1 MSLVPKYKLVDFVTG
16 EIVGYI
22 YSYLETNIAV
32 TKEKAVELGLES
44 ADYIEY
50 LDLEVWEVLSHN
62 NKYALLS
69 NAILY
74 YPIYSDTEFDRLDD
88 EKVIIWGY
96 IFEKYHLV
104 SLDDDSVINQ
114 VLLERGRVD
123 G

>member
-1 MSLVPKYKLVDFVTG
+1 MLLTPKYKLVNFVTG
-16 EIVGYI
+16 EIIGYI

-32 TKEKAVELGLES
+32 TKEKAIELGLES

-69 NAILY
+69 NAISY
-74 YPIYSDTEFDRLDD
+74 IPHYSDTEFDRLDD
-88 EKVIIWGY
+88 GKVIIWGY

-104 SLDDDSVINQ
+104 SLDEDSIIYIRQ
-114 VLLERGRVD
+114 
-123 G
+123 